1 MGRIHLRRFQRIVFC
16 ALAASGIGYADNL
29 TWTSAGNNVW
39 SIFYVSPYTA
49 LDTTTGQTL
58 QIFCIDY
65 NHDIAP
71 PQTWQANVV
80 PLSTANLSQYQF
92 GGSYPGITPL
102 DTTAASAF
110 AFQSQTTTSDGS
122 TVTANLSTS
131 GSMDRY
137 LELAWLVTQMET
149 ALSDGQSGKITTAAM
164 DAALDVYQ
172 VADWL
177 IFADAGPSQFAP
189 GETHI
194 ADLESRVAGTSGDFS
209 YNSTLGLWS
218 SAGTGYDF
226 QYAVDSA
233 LNSAENAVVNN
244 GWSSSQFSVV
254 TASASWD
261 ASNNNGVPLQ
271 EFLVL
276 TPNSGSSLTP
286 VPEPSQLVLL
296 FTVIALTGLAAR
308 RVASKRRASQIR

>member
-1 MGRIHLRRFQRIVFC
+1 
-16 ALAASGIGYADNL
+16 
-29 TWTSAGNNVW
+29 
-39 SIFYVSPYTA
+39 
-49 LDTTTGQTL
+49 
-58 QIFCIDY
+58 
-65 NHDIAP
+65 
-71 PQTWQANVV
+71 
-80 PLSTANLSQYQF
+80 
-92 GGSYPGITPL
+92 
-102 DTTAASAF
+102 
-110 AFQSQTTTSDGS
+110 
-122 TVTANLSTS
+122 
-131 GSMDRY
+131 MDRY
-137 LELAWLVTQMET
+137 LELAWLITQMET

-177 IFADAGPSQFAP
+177 IFADASPSQFAP
-189 GETHI
+189 GETHL
-194 ADLESRVAGTSGDFS
+194 ADVESRVAGTSGDFS

-218 SAGTGYDF
+218 SAGSGYDF

-254 TASASWD
+254 TASEPWVA
-261 ASNNNGVPLQ
+261 ANNGGVPLQ

-276 TPNSGSSLTP
+276 TPASGSSLTP

-308 RVASKRRASQIR
+308 RAAAKRRAAQIW